1 MNPRPDGDDTD
12 AVDPRLARTQWRM
25 ARAVLGD
32 EAVASTV
39 EDATFDPQL
48 TGEVATAARRAR
60 TLAEFADRI
69 ASGTPLDEAAVD
81 AIRVLAGQE
90 RPTARGLALGL
101 EGAGC
106 PGLPA
111 IGLGLVSMAAGER
124 AQAWGF
130 FAEAALPDLARLV
143 PVEAVGSGLAAGT
156 PEAASA
162 AVEIGRIVAG
172 EPKAH
177 GATVFAELAGRLLV
191 AGHRDLALDLVR
203 HAASA
208 RSAAATPDD
217 RARALLDNL
226 DRWLDPLPEPETTGV
241 RLGVIDYPQPDY
253 DHASRNVGDYV
264 QTLAM
269 LGNLAR
275 FPGVRF
281 HGADGLGDLIGE
293 IQSRVRPELR
303 HTGERAATTEGAD
316 VTVLPVSRDYSPG
329 EQVPPNTW
337 LLAFGWHMHPV
348 FNLGFGLPYHPNI
361 RPVFISFHL
370 NRVGA
375 LTPETIDYLRENGPV
390 GCRDWTT
397 VDILLSAGV
406 DAFFTGCVTT
416 TVDAVFPPIAE
427 VDRSGADLVAA
438 IDLPAKQV
446 RQIKQPHVTVT
457 HHGLEHRRPAS
468 CPGSGR
474 PPDC

>member
-101 EGAGC
+101 EGRGF

-156 PEAASA
+156 PKAASA

-177 GATVFAELAGRLLV
+177 GATVFADFAGKLLV

-241 RLGVIDYPQPDY
+241 RLGVIDYHQPDY
-253 DHASRNVGDYV
+253 DRASQTSATTSRPWRCSATSRASRAAVPGD
-264 QTLAM
+264 
-269 LGNLAR
+269 
-275 FPGVRF
+275 
-281 HGADGLGDLIGE
+281 DGLGELAARL
-293 IQSRVRPELR
+293 QARMRPELARGPRRRRR
-303 HTGERAATTEGAD
+303 HL
-316 VTVLPVSRDYSPG
+316 LPVSRDFSPG
-329 EQVPPNTW
+329 DPVPPETW
-337 LLAFGWHMHPV
+337 MLAFGWHMHSMFRPRFRAAV
-348 FNLGFGLPYHPNI
+348 PPEHQPGL
-361 RPVFISFHL
+361 HL
-370 NRVGA
+370 VPHQPGGST
-375 LTPETIDYLRENGPV
+375 TPEPSPTSARTARSAAATGP
-390 GCRDWTT
+390 
-397 VDILLSAGV
+397 
-406 DAFFTGCVTT
+406 
-416 TVDAVFPPIAE
+416 
-427 VDRSGADLVAA
+427 RS
-438 IDLPAKQV
+438 
-446 RQIKQPHVTVT
+446 T
-457 HHGLEHRRPAS
+457 S
-468 CPGSGR
+468 C
-474 PPDC
+474 